1 MAHTMRAVLT
11 LVASWSTHALILN
24 ESTRHPTPIIHRGS
38 RLVPTTVPYSLD
50 WAANSIGVWDS
61 RNLKVRDLSHSK
73 TKIPTAW
80 V

>member
-24 ESTRHPTPIIHRGS
+24 ESTHRPTPVIHRGS
-38 RLVPTTVPYSLD
+38 RLVPTTVPYNLD

-61 RNLKVRDLSHSK
+61 RNLKQGPGPL
-73 TKIPTAW
+73 TFENKIPTA
-80 V
+80 